1 MKKLT
6 LSVALLRGSISA
18 KSQAVEYIDVT
29 SKKLFGKSEMTV
41 YNDIV
46 GYNDLEYLYL
56 GRFNSNYH
64 WVSYTNAGK
73 IILSM
78 NDNPGDLRRVCTK
91 QGVDSTKCKV
101 YDAFATQYIFNAKQE
116 DFQIWISK
124 PKTSFE

>member
-6 LSVALLRGSISA
+6 LSVALLLGSISA

-78 NDNPGDLRRVCTK
+78 NDNPGDVRRVCTK

-101 YDAFATQYIFNAKQE
+101 HDAFATQYIFNAKQE

>member
-6 LSVALLRGSISA
+6 LSVALLLGSISA
-18 KSQAVEYIDVT
+18 KSQAIEYIDVT
-29 SKKLFGKSEMTV
+29 SKKLFGRSEMTV

-73 IILSM
+73 
-78 NDNPGDLRRVCTK
+78 
-91 QGVDSTKCKV
+91 
-101 YDAFATQYIFNAKQE
+101 FNAKQE